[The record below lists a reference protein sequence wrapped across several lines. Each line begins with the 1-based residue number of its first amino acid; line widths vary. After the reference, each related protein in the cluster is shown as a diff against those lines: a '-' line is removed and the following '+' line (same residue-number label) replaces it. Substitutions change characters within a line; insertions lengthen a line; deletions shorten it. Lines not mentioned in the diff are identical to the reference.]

1 MMRHHTQSIHPGRF
15 PFTIS
20 LAWFV
25 ETCRKDQITNV
36 GAALFQDSD
45 SGVTSL
51 MLSVSIPT
59 GQETKFQALVGSSV
73 VSYARAAWQCGQ
85 AMRVVRSIQTL
96 LRGLW
101 TLQFSPMF
109 ARCARHVSLGRRV
122 QGIAESAEMMWM
134 RASLMLITMAGF
146 SSLRRQPQ
154 MKEPSEHSCCSTR

>member
-1 MMRHHTQSIHPGRF
+1 MRHHTQNIHPGRF
-15 PFTIS
+15 PFAIS

-25 ETCRKDQITNV
+25 ETCTKAQITNV

-45 SGVTSL
+45 LGITDVQNATSA
-51 MLSVSIPT
+51 
-59 GQETKFQALVGSSV
+59 QALVGPSV

-85 AMRVVRSIQTL
+85 AMRMVRSIQTL

-101 TLQFSPMF
+101 TLQISPMF
-109 ARCARHVSLGRRV
+109 ARCARHASSASRL

-134 RASLMLITMAGF
+134 RARLMLITMAGC

-154 MKEPSEHSCCSTR
+154 TKAPSEHSCCSTR